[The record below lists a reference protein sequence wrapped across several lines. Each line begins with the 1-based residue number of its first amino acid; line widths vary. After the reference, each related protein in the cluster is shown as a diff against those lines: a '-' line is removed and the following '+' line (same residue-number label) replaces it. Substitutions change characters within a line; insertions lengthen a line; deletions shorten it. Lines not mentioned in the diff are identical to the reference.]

1 MGLEWQTII
10 QSLNLTIVAN
20 WINFGI
26 LVAVL
31 SWLLFRPAKEFIQ
44 EKRETIMSTID
55 NAQEKEKTARELKE
69 EREQEL
75 QEAKERRSEIIERAE
90 SRAEE
95 IVEEGREEA
104 EKEAERIVEQA
115 KKEAEQEKQEAFE
128 ELEEEY
134 VDMALAGAEKV
145 LEREISRQDHE
156 KFLNSLFEQLKAK
169 ELRTG

>member
-44 EKRETIMSTID
+44 EKRETIKSRID
-55 NAQEKEKTARELKE
+55 NAQEKEETARELKK

-90 SRAEE
+90 RRAEE

-115 KKEAEQEKQEAFE
+115 KKEAEQEKQEAFD

-145 LEREISRQDHE
+145 LEREISREDHE
-156 KFLNSLFEQLKAK
+156 KFLNSLFDQLKEK

>member
-44 EKRETIMSTID
+44 EKRERIKSRID
-55 NAQEKEKTARELKE
+55 NAQEKEKTAQELKKE
-69 EREQEL
+69 KEQEL
-75 QEAKERRSEIIERAE
+75 REAKERRSEVIERAE
-90 SRAEE
+90 RRTEE
-95 IVEEGREEA
+95 IIEEGREEA

-115 KKEAEQEKQEAFE
+115 KKEAEQEKQEAFG

-145 LEREISRQDHE
+145 LEREINREDHE
-156 KFLNSLFEQLKAK
+156 KFLDSLFDQLKEK
-169 ELRTG
+169 ELKTG

>member
-44 EKRETIMSTID
+44 EKRETIKSRID

-90 SRAEE
+90 RRAEE

-115 KKEAEQEKQEAFE
+115 KKEAEQEKQEAFD

-145 LEREISRQDHE
+145 LEREISREDHE
-156 KFLNSLFEQLKAK
+156 KFLDSLFDELKEK
-169 ELRTG
+169 ELKTG

>member
-44 EKRETIMSTID
+44 EKRETIKSRID
-55 NAQEKEKTARELKE
+55 NAQEKEETARELKK
-69 EREQEL
+69 EREGEL
-75 QEAKERRSEIIERAE
+75 QEAKEKRSEIIERAE
-90 SRAEE
+90 HRAEE
-95 IVEEGREEA
+95 IVEEGRGEA

-115 KKEAEQEKQEAFE
+115 KKEAGQEKQEAFD

-145 LEREISRQDHE
+145 LEREINREDHE
-156 KFLNSLFEQLKAK
+156 KFLDSLFDQLKEK

>member
-44 EKRETIMSTID
+44 EKRETIKSRID
-55 NAQEKEKTARELKE
+55 NAQEKEKTARELKKE
-69 EREQEL
+69 KEQEL

-156 KFLNSLFEQLKAK
+156 KFLNSLFEQLKEK

>member
-10 QSLNLTIVAN
+10 QSLNLTVVAN

-44 EKRETIMSTID
+44 EKREKIKSRID
-55 NAQEKEKTARELKE
+55 NAQEKEETARQLKQ
-69 EREQEL
+69 EREEKL
-75 QEAKERRSEIIERAE
+75 REAKERRSEIIERAE
-90 SRAEE
+90 RRAEE
-95 IVEEGREEA
+95 IIEEGREEA
-104 EKEAERIVEQA
+104 EEEAERIVEQA
-115 KKEAEQEKQEAFE
+115 KKEAEQEKREAFE

-145 LEREISRQDHE
+145 LEREINREDHE
-156 KFLNSLFEQLKAK
+156 KFLNSLFDQLKEK
-169 ELRTG
+169 ELST

>member
-44 EKRETIMSTID
+44 EKRETIKSRID

-156 KFLNSLFEQLKAK
+156 KFLNSLFEQLKEK

>member
-44 EKRETIMSTID
+44 EKRETIKSRID

-90 SRAEE
+90 RRAEE

-115 KKEAEQEKQEAFE
+115 KKEAEQEKHEAFD

-145 LEREISRQDHE
+145 LEREISREDHE
-156 KFLNSLFEQLKAK
+156 KFLDSLFDELKEK
-169 ELRTG
+169 ELKTG

>member
-44 EKRETIMSTID
+44 EKRETIKSRID
-55 NAQEKEKTARELKE
+55 NAQEKEETARQLKQEGE
-69 EREQEL
+69 EKL

-90 SRAEE
+90 RRAEE

-115 KKEAEQEKQEAFE
+115 KREAEQEKREAFE

-145 LEREISRQDHE
+145 LEREINREDHE
-156 KFLNSLFEQLKAK
+156 KFLSSLFDQLKEK

>member
-44 EKRETIMSTID
+44 EKRDKIKSRID
-55 NAQEKEKTARELKE
+55 NAQEKEETARELKK

-90 SRAEE
+90 RRAEE

-115 KKEAEQEKQEAFE
+115 KKEAEQEKQEAFD

-145 LEREISRQDHE
+145 LEREISREDHE
-156 KFLNSLFEQLKAK
+156 KFLNSLFDQLKEK

>member
-10 QSLNLTIVAN
+10 QSLNLTVVAN

-44 EKRETIMSTID
+44 EKREKIKSRID
-55 NAQEKEKTARELKE
+55 NAQEKEETARQLKQ
-69 EREQEL
+69 EREEKL
-75 QEAKERRSEIIERAE
+75 REAKERRSEIIERAE
-90 SRAEE
+90 RRAEE
-95 IVEEGREEA
+95 IIEEGRDEA
-104 EKEAERIVEQA
+104 EEEAERIVEQA
-115 KKEAEQEKQEAFE
+115 KKEAEQEKREAFE

-145 LEREISRQDHE
+145 LEREINREDHE
-156 KFLNSLFEQLKAK
+156 KFLNSLFDQLKEK
-169 ELRTG
+169 ELST

>member
-44 EKRETIMSTID
+44 EKRETIKSRID
-55 NAQEKEKTARELKE
+55 NAQEKEETARELKK

-75 QEAKERRSEIIERAE
+75 QEARERRSEIIERAE
-90 SRAEE
+90 RRAEE

-104 EKEAERIVEQA
+104 EKEAARIVEEA
-115 KKEAEQEKQEAFE
+115 KKEAEQEKQEAFD

-145 LEREISRQDHE
+145 LEREISREDHE
-156 KFLNSLFEQLKAK
+156 KFLNSLFDQLKEK

>member
-44 EKRETIMSTID
+44 EKRETIKSRID
-55 NAQEKEKTARELKE
+55 NAQEKEKTARELKKE
-69 EREQEL
+69 KEQEL

-145 LEREISRQDHE
+145 LEREISREDHE
-156 KFLNSLFEQLKAK
+156 KFLNSLFDQLKEK